1 MNKEVEHPTRFS
13 DEELQYMSEASI
25 PAVEGRPY
33 DRTAKVRY
41 QIETLRHRSDP
52 EKMRLFFQTTAQ
64 RMGFIFDCGL
74 QGRIPWHLATEALG
88 EDRICKLIADGRV
101 RVLMQVMVRAITGLH
116 PWTHCHEDSDG
127 VRWVPLSDL
136 PADRDLEG
144 ALPSYVTEVRRRE
157 TLAVFPSK
165 GCTVHGMPGLVRCGL
180 YRPREGQPFGLLEMV
195 EAQDAS
201 ETVSWMKSGG
211 ELLPGVG
218 VVTVPR
224 SEAVDELVKEHGLA
238 GMASSDELH
247 LLVDLDR
254 GADAHIMRA
263 TWSAV
268 NGLLELRASVLHLG
282 DGRRDPETCR
292 LCSPGRGS
300 WLLAGENRLHGSK
313 SSDIWKINFA
323 ESTSEKEEN

>member
-1 MNKEVEHPTRFS
+1 
-13 DEELQYMSEASI
+13 
-25 PAVEGRPY
+25 
-33 DRTAKVRY
+33 
-41 QIETLRHRSDP
+41 
-52 EKMRLFFQTTAQ
+52 
-64 RMGFIFDCGL
+64 
-74 QGRIPWHLATEALG
+74 
-88 EDRICKLIADGRV
+88 
-101 RVLMQVMVRAITGLH
+101 
-116 PWTHCHEDSDG
+116 
-127 VRWVPLSDL
+127 
-136 PADRDLEG
+136 
-144 ALPSYVTEVRRRE
+144 
-157 TLAVFPSK
+157 
-165 GCTVHGMPGLVRCGL
+165 
-180 YRPREGQPFGLLEMV
+180 
-195 EAQDAS
+195 

-247 LLVDLDR
+247 LLCDLDR
-254 GADAHIMRA
+254 GADSHIMRA
-263 TWSAV
+263 TWASV
-268 NGLLELRASVLHLG
+268 PGLLELRASVLHLG

>member
-1 MNKEVEHPTRFS
+1 
-13 DEELQYMSEASI
+13 
-25 PAVEGRPY
+25 
-33 DRTAKVRY
+33 
-41 QIETLRHRSDP
+41 
-52 EKMRLFFQTTAQ
+52 
-64 RMGFIFDCGL
+64 
-74 QGRIPWHLATEALG
+74 
-88 EDRICKLIADGRV
+88 
-101 RVLMQVMVRAITGLH
+101 
-116 PWTHCHEDSDG
+116 
-127 VRWVPLSDL
+127 
-136 PADRDLEG
+136 
-144 ALPSYVTEVRRRE
+144 
-157 TLAVFPSK
+157 
-165 GCTVHGMPGLVRCGL
+165 
-180 YRPREGQPFGLLEMV
+180 
-195 EAQDAS
+195 

-300 WLLAGENRLHGSK
+300 WLLAGERRLQGFME
-313 SSDIWKINFA
+313 SDIWMINLP
-323 ESTSEKEEN
+323 ESTSEKEQ